1 MRKVQVLFSVAL
13 VVLFGS
19 IANAAIPGGGSTS
32 DGVISLV
39 YNPAD
44 GALKFDAAGK
54 KATALEI
61 QSAAGYFTGTK
72 PPQANGLFDVFN
84 KNKFFVLKPGDAAIG
99 DSDFGPAMAKGL
111 TSAQLTADLT
121 VSGALLPSGGLG
133 TVDLVYVP
141 EPSSVALLGLGMLGL
156 IRARRNK

>member
-44 GALKFDAAGK
+44 GNLKFDAAGK
-54 KATALEI
+54 KATSLEI
-61 QSAAGYFTGTK
+61 QSPAGYFTGTK
-72 PPQANGLFDVFN
+72 PPQANGLFDVYN
-84 KNKFFVLKPGDAAIG
+84 KNKMFVLKPGDAAIG
-99 DSDFGPAMAKGL
+99 DTDFGPALIANG
-111 TSAQLTADLT
+111 S
-121 VSGALLPSGGLG
+121 LLPSGGLG

-156 IRARRNK
+156 LRARRNK